1 MEPDRIP
8 APMPLDLHQAARM
21 LGVSPATVQR
31 WARQG
36 RLGVMKPSGEFRFE
50 EEELGRWARD
60 QGLSLKKGVTPR
72 RRIVIDPDSLPLSTA
87 VSVGSVLHR
96 VPGISAGEVLSNLVE
111 LAPLEESVERL
122 ALLEQLQARE
132 SLASTALGHGV
143 SLPHPR
149 TPSTTFVKEPM
160 VVIAMLEDVADWK
173 ALDEEPVHTAIL
185 LLSPSPQQHLQVLSR
200 IAFVLREPR
209 FVEALRSHASADA
222 LRELLAELETGF
234 GK

>member
-1 MEPDRIP
+1 
-8 APMPLDLHQAARM
+8 MPLDLHQAARM

-60 QGLSLKKGVTPR
+60 QGLSLRKNVVR
-72 RRIVIDPDSLPLSTA
+72 SRRILADPDSLPLSAA
-87 VSVGSVLHR
+87 VVAGSILHR

-111 LAPLEESVERL
+111 LAPLAETCDRL
-122 ALLEQLQARE
+122 ALLEHLQGRE
-132 SLASTALGHGV
+132 SLASTALGDGV

-149 TPSTTFVKEPM
+149 TPSNTFVQEPM

-173 ALDEEPVHTAIL
+173 ALDEVPVHTAIL

-200 IAFVLREPR
+200 IAFVLRAPR
-209 FVEALRSHASADA
+209 FVDA
-222 LRELLAELETGF
+222 LRNHATAEDLQQLLAELEMGF

>member
-1 MEPDRIP
+1 
-8 APMPLDLHQAARM
+8 M

-50 EEELGRWARD
+50 EQELGRWAKD
-60 QGLSLKKGVTPR
+60 QGLSLTRGVAPSR
-72 RRIVIDPDSLPLSTA
+72 RLVLDPDALPLSA
-87 VSVGSVLHR
+87 ALSAGSVLHR

-111 LAPLEESVERL
+111 LAPLEESVDRL

-132 SLASTALGHGV
+132 ALASTALGQGV

-149 TPSTTFVKEPM
+149 TPSTVFVQEPM

-200 IAFVLREPR
+200 IAFVLRDAR
-209 FVEALRSHASADA
+209 FVEALRTHEAADV
-222 LRELLAELETGF
+222 LRELLAELEMGF

>member
-1 MEPDRIP
+1 
-8 APMPLDLHQAARM
+8 M

-60 QGLSLKKGVTPR
+60 QGLSLRQGTSQR
-72 RRIVIDPDSLPLSTA
+72 RPVAADPHSLPLSA
-87 VSVGSVLHR
+87 ALNNGSVLHR

-111 LAPLEESVERL
+111 LAPLEEHVDRL

-149 TPSTTFVKEPM
+149 TPSQAFVQEPM
-160 VVIAMLEDVADWK
+160 VVIGMLEDVADWK
-173 ALDEEPVHTAIL
+173 AIDEEPVHSAIL
-185 LLSPSPQQHLQVLSR
+185 LLSPTPQQHLQVLSR
-200 IAFVLREPR
+200 IAFLLRAPR
-209 FVEALRSHASADA
+209 FVDA
-222 LRELLAELETGF
+222 LRTHVAADVLHDLLTELEMEF